1 MLARTFYHLYSR
13 RVRHQDVKPSNI
25 LVRKGCL
32 KTSDFANTALFPLS
46 YDVEAVCTS
55 DPLSRID
62 LLGVGCIFYSVGAWK
77 VFSYDYFEAGRW
89 PTLEELPSIDGMLYE
104 DIVKKCWLDAYNS
117 MKPLYEDVVDLL
129 GQRC

>member
-1 MLARTFYHLYSR
+1 MTWKLYARVTRCHESIYSE
-13 RVRHQDVKPSNI
+13 
-25 LVRKGCL
+25 LVV
-32 KTSDFANTALFPLS
+32 S
-46 YDVEAVCTS
+46 
-55 DPLSRID
+55 
-62 LLGVGCIFYSVGAWK
+62 FYSIGARK